1 MSDER
6 HDAEIRTTAI
16 EEAAVE
22 IAHLRRVIAD
32 IKDFTRY
39 TANPRWALAR
49 ITAVI
54 AKRV

>member
-16 EEAAVE
+16 QEAAVE

-49 ITAVI
+49 ITVVI